1 MYESGAIKPITP
13 IRVFPAAKIEDSFRY
28 MQKGTHLGKIV
39 LTMPEAG
46 AGLAITRTAHEVT
59 LRPSASYLL
68 VGGLGG
74 LGRAV
79 ARWLVEKGARHL
91 IFFSRSAGTNAKDQA
106 FLHELQYQ
114 GCTTQ
119 AIQGSVTNLDDVR
132 RIVSA
137 APEDRPIRGVMQMS
151 MVLRDKSF
159 LDMDLADWETA
170 VAPKV
175 QGTWNLHHA
184 MPTDLDFF
192 FMTGSISGSFGT
204 PGQANYAAGNTFL
217 NAFTQY
223 RRGLGLAAS
232 VLHIGIMEDVGY
244 LAQHSETAEALRA
257 AGGYFL
263 REQDLLDAMDWA
275 IAKPGV
281 DELDGQHQGQLT
293 IGLRCDKPLS
303 DPTNR
308 IIWNKD
314 PRMGLYHN
322 RDVSAYDANTANNE
336 TEGAIKA
343 LMLSAGSDPSI
354 LESKASLDFITRQ
367 IGIRI
372 FAFMLQPVEDLDV
385 GVSLAALGVD
395 SLVTIE
401 IRNWI
406 KKSLG
411 GIELSTL
418 EILNCGTVKDLG
430 LLVVEAMKKK
440 FAVKK
445 GDERESDAYLE
456 MKAP

>member
-1 MYESGAIKPITP
+1 MCESGSIKPITP
-13 IRVFPAAKIEDSFRY
+13 MKVFPAAKIEDSFRY
-28 MQKGTHLGKIV
+28 MQRGTHLGKIV
-39 LTMPEAG
+39 VTIPKAG
-46 AGLAITRTAHEVT
+46 ADLPVIRTAAELT
-59 LRPSASYLL
+59 LTPSASYVL

-91 IFFSRSAGTNAKDQA
+91 IFFSRSAGISTQDQA
-106 FLHELQYQ
+106 FVHELQYQ
-114 GCTTQ
+114 GCSSQ
-119 AIQGSVTNLDDVR
+119 AIQGSVTDLADVR

-137 APEDRPIRGVMQMS
+137 TPEDRPIRGVLQMS
-151 MVLRDKSF
+151 MVLRDKPF
-159 LDMDLADWETA
+159 MDMSLADWQIA
-170 VAPKV
+170 VACKV

-184 MPTDLDFF
+184 MPSDLDFF
-192 FMTGSISGSFGT
+192 FMSGSISGSFGT

-217 NAFTQY
+217 NAFAQY
-223 RRGLGLAAS
+223 RRGLGLPAS
-232 VLHIGIMEDVGY
+232 VLHIGLMEGVGY
-244 LAQHSETAEALRA
+244 LAHNPEREEALRA

-263 REQDLLDAMDWA
+263 REQDLLDAMYWA
-275 IAKPGV
+275 LVVSDK
-281 DELDGQHQGQLT
+281 DGQYGQLT

-308 IIWNKD
+308 IIWKKD

-322 RDVSAYDANTANNE
+322 RDVTSSDRNMANDK
-336 TEGAIKA
+336 TEGAVKSF
-343 LMLSAGSDPSI
+343 MTSVDGDPGI
-354 LESKASLDFITRQ
+354 LDSKASVDFVTKE

-372 FAFMLQPVEDLDV
+372 FTFMLHPVEDLDV
-385 GVSLAALGVD
+385 SVSLAALGVD

-401 IRNWI
+401 IRNWM

-418 EILNCGTVKDLG
+418 EILNCGTVTELG
-430 LLVVEAMKKK
+430 VLAVEVMKMK
-440 FAVKK
+440 FAEK
-445 GDERESDAYLE
+445 GGGGRESDAYLG